1 MNIRR
6 RDALVGA
13 MAGVAATP
21 FLRGAA
27 QAQTPGFPNHPLTLI
42 VPFPAGG
49 PADIFGR
56 FLAQGMSASLKQSV
70 VVENKS
76 GAAGVTGMD
85 YVAKAADA
93 HTIGIYSASAG
104 AIMQSLMPR
113 MPYKPGIDL
122 APVIL
127 VVRIQEVLVVNNK
140 FGVSTF
146 QELMAKLKANP
157 GKFSYGSAGTGGI
170 SHLATELFKRET
182 GTDILHVPYRGA
194 APATN
199 DLVADTVQLA
209 LLDIPVLLPHIRSG
223 AVKALAV
230 SSDTRAPLLPQVPTM
245 RELGFPKVNSDNWY
259 ALGAPGSAQIK
270 DRERLHDAAAEALKS
285 KELIDAY
292 AGVGGIVGGG
302 TSEAF
307 ATFQREEVAK
317 WAEVIQAANV
327 KLE

>member
-1 MNIRR
+1 MTISRR
-6 RDALVGA
+6 GTL
-13 MAGVAATP
+13 AGLAAAP
-21 FLRGAA
+21 FVQRAA
-27 QAQTPGFPNHPLTLI
+27 QAQGAAFPSRPLTLI

-56 FLAQGMSASLKQSV
+56 YLAQGMTANLKQQV

-85 YVAKAADA
+85 VVAKASDA
-93 HTIGIYSASAG
+93 HTMGIYSASAG
-104 AIMQSLMPR
+104 AIMQSLMDK
-113 MPYKPGIDL
+113 MPYRPGIDL

-127 VVRIQEVLVVNNK
+127 AVRIQEVLVVNAK

-146 QELMAKLKANP
+146 AELITKLKANP

-170 SHLATELFKRET
+170 THLATELFKIET
-182 GTDILHVPYRGA
+182 GTDVLHVPYRGA

-199 DLVADTVQLA
+199 DLISDTVQMA

-223 AVKALAV
+223 AVKALAI
-230 SSDTRAPLLPQVPTM
+230 SSDTRAPLLPDVPTL

-259 ALGAPGSAQIK
+259 GLGAPGSSLLR
-270 DRERLHDAAAEALKS
+270 DRERLHEAAATALKS

-292 AGVGGIVGGG
+292 AAVGGIVGGG
-302 TSEAF
+302 STEEF
-307 ATFQREEVAK
+307 ARFQRLEVQK
-317 WAEVIQAANV
+317 WAAVIKAANV

>member
-1 MNIRR
+1 MKLSRR
-6 RDALVGA
+6 GAL
-13 MAGVAATP
+13 AGLASAP

-27 QAQTPGFPNHPLTLI
+27 QAQTAGFPSHPLTLI

-104 AIMQSLMPR
+104 GIMQSLMPK

-127 VVRIQEVLVVNNK
+127 VVRVQEVLVVNNK
-140 FGVSTF
+140 FGVSDF
-146 QELMAKLKANP
+146 KGLIAKLKANP

-170 SHLATELFKRET
+170 THLATELFKEQT

-199 DLVADTVQLA
+199 DLIADTVQMA

-223 AVKALAV
+223 ALKALAI
-230 SSDTRAPLLPQVPTM
+230 SSDTRAPLLPDVPTM
-245 RELGFPKVNSDNWY
+245 RELGYPKVNSDNWY
-259 ALGAPGSAQIK
+259 GLGAPGVAQLK

-292 AGVGGIVGGG
+292 GAVGGIVGGG
-302 TSEAF
+302 SSEEF
-307 ATFQREEVAK
+307 ANFQRKEVAK
-317 WAEVIQAANV
+317 WAEVIKVANV
-327 KLE
+327 TLE

>member
-1 MNIRR
+1 MTICRR
-6 RDALVGA
+6 GML
-13 MAGVAATP
+13 AGLAAAP
-21 FLRGAA
+21 FLQPGANA
-27 QAQTPGFPNHPLTLI
+27 QSGAFPSHPLTLI

-56 FLAQGMSASLKQSV
+56 YLAQGMAINLQQQV

-76 GAAGVTGMD
+76 GAAGVTGLD
-85 YVAKAADA
+85 YVAKAGDA
-93 HTIGIYSASAG
+93 HVIGLMSASAG
-104 AIMQSLMPR
+104 AIMQNLIDK
-113 MPYKPGIDL
+113 MPYRPGIDL

-127 VVRIQEVLVVNNK
+127 VVRIQEVLVVNAR

-146 QELMAKLKANP
+146 QELIAKLKANP

-170 SHLATELFKRET
+170 THLATELFKRET
-182 GTDILHVPYRGA
+182 GTDVLHVPYRGA

-230 SSDTRAPLLPQVPTM
+230 SSDTRAPLLPDVPTM
-245 RELGFPKVNSDNWY
+245 RELGYPKVNSDNWY
-259 ALGAPGSAQIK
+259 GLGAPGASLRA
-270 DRERLHDAAAEALKS
+270 DRERIHDAAAAALRS

-292 AGVGGIVGGG
+292 AAVGGIVAGGS
-302 TSEAF
+302 SEQF
-307 ATFQREEVAK
+307 ARFQREEVAK
-317 WAEVIQAANV
+317 WAEVIKLADV

>member
-1 MNIRR
+1 MKLSRR
-6 RDALVGA
+6 GAL
-13 MAGVAATP
+13 AGSLAGLASAP

-27 QAQTPGFPNHPLTLI
+27 EAQPAGFPSRPLTLI

-56 FLAQGMSASLKQSV
+56 FLAQGMAVNLKQSV

-140 FGVSTF
+140 FGVSDF
-146 QELMAKLKANP
+146 KGLLEKLKANP

-170 SHLATELFKRET
+170 THLATELFKRET

-199 DLVADTVQLA
+199 DLVADTVQVA

-223 AVKALAV
+223 ALKALAI
-230 SSDTRAPLLPQVPTM
+230 SSDTRAPLLPEVPTM
-245 RELGFPKVNSDNWY
+245 KELGYPLVNSDNWN
-259 ALGAPGSAQIK
+259 ALLSPGGASPEHRQKIHEAASA
-270 DRERLHDAAAEALKS
+270 ALKS
-285 KELIDAY
+285 
-292 AGVGGIVGGG
+292 
-302 TSEAF
+302 
-307 ATFQREEVAK
+307 
-317 WAEVIQAANV
+317 
-327 KLE
+327 

>member
-1 MNIRR
+1 MTISRR
-6 RDALVGA
+6 RILAG
-13 MAGVAATP
+13 MAAAP
-21 FLRGAA
+21 FVHRAA
-27 QAQTPGFPNHPLTLI
+27 HAEGGGFPSRPLTLI

-56 FLAQGMSASLKQSV
+56 FLAQGMSADLKQSV

-85 YVAKAADA
+85 YVAKATDA
-93 HTIGIYSASAG
+93 HTMGIYSASAG
-104 AIMQSLMPR
+104 AIMQSLMDK
-113 MPYKPGIDL
+113 MPYRPGIDL

-127 VVRIQEVLVVNNK
+127 VVRIQEVLVVNAK

-146 QELMAKLKANP
+146 AELMAKLKANP

-170 SHLATELFKRET
+170 THLATELFKRET

-230 SSDTRAPLLPQVPTM
+230 SSETRAALLPDVPTL
-245 RELGFPKVNSDNWY
+245 RELGYPKVNSDNWY
-259 ALGAPGSAQIK
+259 GLGAPGNALLAH
-270 DRERLHDAAAEALKS
+270 RERLHDAAAKAMTS
-285 KELIDAY
+285 QVLIDAF

-302 TSEAF
+302 STEAF
-307 ATFQREEVAK
+307 AAFQREEVAK
-317 WAEVIQAANV
+317 WAGVIQAANV